1 MTVTSEVSNV
11 SKSVSKKGRKPEANV
26 ASAPI
31 RIRTKTKLKLEQLL
45 RQANKDRRGRRV
57 KADDLMSY
65 ALELLTEQHLATI
78 CEGTLTNK
86 DRVELLFSA
95 LSKERRGLT
104 RDEFFGLLLDGS
116 LNKQP

>member
-1 MTVTSEVSNV
+1 MSVTAEIGMVNRNASQ
-11 SKSVSKKGRKPEANV
+11 KQRKPEANV

-45 RQANKDRRGRRV
+45 QQANKHRCGRRV

-65 ALELLTEQHLATI
+65 ALELLTEQHLAKI

-86 DRVELLFSA
+86 DRLELLYSKV
-95 LSKERRGLT
+95 SKEQRGLS
-104 RDEFFGLLLDGS
+104 RDEFLGMLLAGS
-116 LNKQP
+116 LSK